1 MLSFDAAS
9 TAYVVAGVTL
19 ALMSLFAAI
28 VFMLELRRAGG
39 APWSE
44 YYNDRVVLP
53 YRGRSR
59 AASVKVT
66 TPASPREGSRSKA
79 A

>member
-1 MLSFDAAS
+1 MLGFDAAT
-9 TAYVVAGVTL
+9 TAYLVAGVAL
-19 ALMSLFAAI
+19 ALVSVFAVI
-28 VFMLELRRAGG
+28 VFVLELRRAGG

-44 YYNDRVVLP
+44 YYNDRVVWP
-53 YRGRSR
+53 YRRRSR

-66 TPASPREGSRSKA
+66 TPASPREGSRSRA